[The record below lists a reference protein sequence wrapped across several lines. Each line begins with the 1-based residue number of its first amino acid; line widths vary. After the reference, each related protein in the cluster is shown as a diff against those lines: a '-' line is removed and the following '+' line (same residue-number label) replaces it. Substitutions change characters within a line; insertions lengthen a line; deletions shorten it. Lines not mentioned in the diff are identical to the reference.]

1 LSSDLPAPITPA
13 LPSSPT
19 GERRTADVL
28 IEVLATA
35 GVELVFGLPGGPISP
50 IHDALLGEPR
60 IRHITTRHESG
71 ALFAA
76 AGYAHATGRLGVA
89 AVTSGPGIL
98 NAMTGL
104 ASAHCDGLPVL
115 LLVGEVARKVHGRG
129 ALQDGSS
136 HGLNVVG
143 MTRHVTKLAVEL
155 TEPANAPLVLHR
167 AIATAMSGRRGPVVV
182 TIPMDVATALAP
194 APRISAEVSLEFA
207 LAPAALDEISALIAL
222 AARPMILAGSGC
234 RGQGAPARL
243 RAVAE
248 RYQCPV
254 ATTPKAKGVFPED
267 HPLSLGVFGLGG
279 HPSARAY
286 GERGIDVMV
295 ALGTSLGD
303 VATEGWSPLLRG
315 RRAFI
320 HVDIDAQQI
329 GRSYQPTHALVAP
342 AAAFLGELQTRF
354 PLQTPRLV
362 GDGVTR
368 YTLPSSP
375 IDRLS
380 PQTAV
385 AEIQAVLPR
394 DTIYTVD
401 SGNHFLFATHYLEL
415 TYPDS
420 FIVMTGLGSMGQSI
434 GGAIG
439 AKLARPQRSVA
450 AICGDGCFAMNGFE
464 IATAAAERIPMV
476 LFVFNDQRLGM
487 VEHGHAA
494 VYGRDAAYPI
504 AMDVGNLA
512 RGLGAEFARAERPT
526 DILALRERIAQLT
539 GPLVVDVLIDPDV
552 RMPTRDRLV
561 TIDGAKSSKRVN

>member
-1 LSSDLPAPITPA
+1 MSSDLPAPH
-13 LPSSPT
+13 SSSQSRPIL
-19 GERRTADVL
+19 GDRRIADVL
-28 IEVLATA
+28 IEVLANA
-35 GVELVFGLPGGPISP
+35 GVGLVFGLPGGPISP
-50 IHDALLGEPR
+50 IHDALALEPR

-104 ASAHCDGLPVL
+104 ASAHCDGLPVV

-143 MTRHVTKLAVEL
+143 MTRHVTKLSVEL

-167 AIATAMSGRRGPVVV
+167 AIATALSGRRGPVVV
-182 TIPMDVATALAP
+182 TIPMDVATSLAP

-207 LAPAALDEISALIAL
+207 VAPQALDEIAGLL
-222 AARPMILAGSGC
+222 AVSARPLILAGSGC
-234 RGQGAPARL
+234 RGNGAPARL
-243 RAVAE
+243 RAAAE

-267 HPLSLGVFGLGG
+267 HPLSVGVFGLGG
-279 HPSARAY
+279 HPSARTYA
-286 GERGIDVMV
+286 ERGLDVMLAV
-295 ALGTSLGD
+295 GTSLGD

-315 RRAFI
+315 KRAFI

-342 AAAFLGELQTRF
+342 AATFFADLLSRDAV
-354 PLQTPRLV
+354 PVPRLV
-362 GDGVTR
+362 VDGVSR
-368 YTLPSSP
+368 YALPPSP
-375 IDRLS
+375 DDRLS
-380 PQTAV
+380 PQAAV
-385 AEIQAVLPR
+385 AEIQRIMPT

-401 SGNHFLFATHYLEL
+401 SGNHFLFATHFLEL
-415 TYPDS
+415 THPDS

-439 AKLARPQRSVA
+439 AKLARPGRMVA

-464 IATAAAERIPMV
+464 IATAAAEQLPMV

-487 VEHGHAA
+487 VEHGHQA
-494 VYGRDAAYPI
+494 VYGREVAYPLT
-504 AMDVGNLA
+504 MDVGNLA
-512 RGLGAEFARAERPT
+512 RGLGADFARAERPG
-526 DILALRERIAQLT
+526 DIITLRDRIAGLR
-539 GPLVVDVLIDPDV
+539 GPLVVDVAIDPDV
-552 RMPTRDRLV
+552 RMPTKDRLV
-561 TIDGAKSSKRVN
+561 TIDSTKKPSN